1 MANANLIV
9 AENLRPGTDDWQL
22 MHPATSREI
31 EGYASAT
38 SVNRGDAIEL
48 FVNTASPTFVL
59 EVFRMGW
66 YQGLGARRIV
76 APIEVAGTAQIMPTM
91 DPDTGLVDC
100 AWVKSITLTTTNPS
114 EPNDWLSGIYLARL
128 SASDS
133 GAQSY
138 VIFVVRDDQRQAA
151 LLFQLSVTT
160 YQAYN
165 YWGGKSLYH
174 WGSTQ
179 RKRAAKVSF
188 NRPYSAN
195 AQNPAAAYGMGAGE
209 FLTNLQPHP
218 DVYKVS
224 NAGWDYNMVRW
235 VEREGFDVTY
245 CTSLDTHARP
255 SMLMRHKAW
264 LSIGHDEYW
273 SWAMRDHVESLR
285 RFSPRPL
292 GSRSTTRINTA

>member
-76 APIEVAGTAQIMPTM
+76 GPIEVAGTAQIMPTM

-100 AWVKSITLTTTNPS
+100 AWVKSITLTTANPS

-138 VIFVVRDDQRQAA
+138 VIFV
-151 LLFQLSVTT
+151 
-160 YQAYN
+160 
-165 YWGGKSLYH
+165 
-174 WGSTQ
+174 
-179 RKRAAKVSF
+179 
-188 NRPYSAN
+188 
-195 AQNPAAAYGMGAGE
+195 
-209 FLTNLQPHP
+209 
-218 DVYKVS
+218 
-224 NAGWDYNMVRW
+224 
-235 VEREGFDVTY
+235 
-245 CTSLDTHARP
+245 AR
-255 SMLMRHKAW
+255 
-264 LSIGHDEYW
+264 
-273 SWAMRDHVESLR
+273 
-285 RFSPRPL
+285 
-292 GSRSTTRINTA
+292 

>member
-9 AENLRPGTDDWQL
+9 AENLQPGTDDWQL

-59 EVFRMGW
+59 DVFRMGW

-76 APIEVAGTAQIMPTM
+76 APIEVAGT
-91 DPDTGLVDC
+91 
-100 AWVKSITLTTTNPS
+100 
-114 EPNDWLSGIYLARL
+114 
-128 SASDS
+128 
-133 GAQSY
+133 
-138 VIFVVRDDQRQAA
+138 
-151 LLFQLSVTT
+151 
-160 YQAYN
+160 
-165 YWGGKSLYH
+165 
-174 WGSTQ
+174 
-179 RKRAAKVSF
+179 
-188 NRPYSAN
+188 

-235 VEREGFDVTY
+235 VEREE
-245 CTSLDTHARP
+245 
-255 SMLMRHKAW
+255 
-264 LSIGHDEYW
+264 IGRASCRERVCY
-273 SWAMRDHVESLR
+273 AV
-285 RFSPRPL
+285 
-292 GSRSTTRINTA
+292 